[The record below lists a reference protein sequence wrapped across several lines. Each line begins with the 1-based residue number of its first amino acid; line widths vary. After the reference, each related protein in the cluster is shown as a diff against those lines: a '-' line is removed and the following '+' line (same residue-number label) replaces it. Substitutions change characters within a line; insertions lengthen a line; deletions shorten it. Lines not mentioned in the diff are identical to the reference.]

1 MPTTSWMP
9 VRTIQP
15 KYSKNGYHE
24 SSAGRFCMGWS
35 CVGPPPGHETDV
47 VAGDEVVRNP
57 VTR

>member
-1 MPTTSWMP
+1 MHADDVVDARQDRNIPIMTP
-9 VRTIQP
+9 LQ
-15 KYSKNGYHE
+15 E
-24 SSAGRFCMGWS
+24 WS